1 MLRRFLPDSILA
13 WLLLILV
20 TAVLASQAVTM
31 LLHNLNR
38 NEILLR
44 LEDQRAAERIAALAT
59 FLDHTAPILRKG
71 VADAMSGPSLDVRVG
86 SEPLVALPE
95 TPRELAPLGEAL
107 AERLQR
113 IDWREIRIGARDPSA
128 EQSAADLVPI
138 RVAIHLRDN
147 AWLNFEFPMVAGLP
161 WASPQ
166 LLGLTAG
173 SLIAVLGLCLYAV
186 LRLTRPL
193 DRLTRAAESL
203 GRAPLTRL
211 GNQLGDRDADMLLP
225 EQGVGEVRR
234 AASAFNA
241 MQSRIARLIED
252 RLQMIAAISHDL
264 KTPITRLRLRAE
276 FMADDEMRAKM
287 LKDLDEMEAMIGAT
301 LTFARAEGNP
311 EPAAVFDLRQ
321 LVKEAGEHHTAQPSG
336 ALRFSFAGPGPSAGF
351 WEMRG
356 QKLAIK
362 RAIANLIDN
371 AILYG
376 GEAVVSLARQD
387 QRFDLVIDD
396 NGPGIP
402 PAEME
407 RVFRPFYRLEHSRN
421 RASGGTGLGLAIAR
435 AAIRAQ
441 GGEIELYNRRDSTG
455 GIAGLRVHLTL
466 PATHAGA

>member
-38 NEILLR
+38 NEMLLR

-59 FLDHTAPILRKG
+59 FLDHTAPVLRTG

-86 SEPLVALPE
+86 AEPLVALPD

-107 AERLQR
+107 AQRLQR
-113 IDWREIRIGARDPSA
+113 IAWREIRIGASDPSS
-128 EQSAADLVPI
+128 EQQAADLVPI
-138 RVAIHLRDN
+138 RIAIRLADD
-147 AWLNFEFPMVAGLP
+147 AWLNFEFPMVADLP

-173 SLIAVLGLCLYAV
+173 SLIAVLGLCLYAI

-203 GRAPLTRL
+203 GRAPLARR
-211 GNQLGDRDADMLLP
+211 GDHDAEELLP

-241 MQSRIARLIED
+241 MQSRITRLIED

-276 FMADDEMRAKM
+276 FMADDEMRARM
-287 LKDLDEMEAMIGAT
+287 LQDLDEMEAMIGAT

-311 EPAAVFDLRQ
+311 EPLVDLDLRQ
-321 LVKEAGEHHTAQPSG
+321 LVKEAGEHQS
-336 ALRFSFAGPGPSAGF
+336 ALRLSFAGTGP
-351 WEMRG
+351 WELRG

-371 AILYG
+371 AIHYG
-376 GEAVVSLARQD
+376 GEANVSLKRQAGH
-387 QRFDLVIDD
+387 FDLIIDD
-396 NGPGIP
+396 CGPGIP
-402 PAEME
+402 EAELE
-407 RVFRPFYRLEHSRN
+407 RVFRPFYRLEQSRN

-441 GGEIELYNRRDSTG
+441 GGEIELYNRKDSTG
-455 GIAGLRVHLTL
+455 GIAGLRVHVTL
-466 PATHAGA
+466 PATETAV